1 MKAELLVA
9 LFPTVSQ
16 APGLCL
22 AHNRCSINIG
32 WINRWGWGG
41 GAVYAASFL
50 PMCVKPERPSVAM
63 AGVAPLPGWGCIS
76 FGCGQAWCLFR
87 QSA

>member
-1 MKAELLVA
+1 MG
-9 LFPTVSQ
+9 P
-16 APGLCL
+16 
-22 AHNRCSINIG
+22 
-32 WINRWGWGG
+32 GG

>member
-32 WINRWGWGG
+32 WINRWGR
-41 GAVYAASFL
+41 GAGLCTL
-50 PMCVKPERPSVAM
+50 PPFCLCV
-63 AGVAPLPGWGCIS
+63 
-76 FGCGQAWCLFR
+76 
-87 QSA
+87 